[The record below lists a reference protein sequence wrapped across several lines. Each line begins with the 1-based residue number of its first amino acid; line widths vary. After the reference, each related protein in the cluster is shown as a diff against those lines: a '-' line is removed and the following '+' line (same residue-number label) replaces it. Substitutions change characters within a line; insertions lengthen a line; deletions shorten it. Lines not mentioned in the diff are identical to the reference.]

1 MGVNSLVTQPG
12 GTTFQGGDK
21 ELLGVQGDDGGG
33 RVVADSQGVSDED
46 IDEEDAEFGNNGG
59 ENSKQKGACYNSGI
73 EGHFASECRK
83 LKDNKAFM
91 GGAWSDS
98 EDGYEHQNDATC
110 LMAIDSNEVVSKSS
124 SSSIDLNIIDLQK
137 ENVKLLKYDGRH
149 VIFESNLKG
158 KVVGGGNITHDSI
171 TITNVEL

>member
-1 MGVNSLVTQPG
+1 MKIVGCYN
-12 GTTFQGGDK
+12 D
-21 ELLGVQGDDGGG
+21 
-33 RVVADSQGVSDED
+33 RDSQGVSDED
-46 IDEEDAEFGNNGG
+46 IDEEEAEVFNLLARNFRKFFCKGNQFGRDNGFDNRANRFGKGRGNSFENKGG

-98 EDGYEHQNDATC
+98 EDGDEHQNDATC
-110 LMAIDSNEVVSKSS
+110 FMAIDSNDVVSKSS

-137 ENVKLLKYDGRH
+137 ENVKLLKFNKDFTKT
-149 VIFESNLKG
+149 FE
-158 KVVGGGNITHDSI
+158 
-171 TITNVEL
+171 